1 MPGTGQKRFAVRR
14 FVLLLS
20 FICAVNPAHAEE
32 LFFAKVIAVMDG
44 DTILVLRE
52 NNPPFKVR
60 LANIDAPEKA
70 QEYGL
75 ASRRSL
81 IELVLRQQVEIRTRA
96 VDSYG
101 RIVAIIFVADRNIN
115 QEQVARGMAWANTRS
130 RDKDMLVVQAQAQQ
144 AKRGLWAQDNPLR
157 PRAWRDLH
165 MVRPQLPEQPY
176 TCGSKHYCRQMG
188 SCAEAKF
195 YWMSCSVKSLDSD
208 GDGLPCERLC
218 LAEKRLAE

>member
-1 MPGTGQKRFAVRR
+1 MNGFLFAV
-14 FVLLLS
+14 L
-20 FICAVNPAHAEE
+20 FIYAGTAASYEE
-32 LFFAKVIAVMDG
+32 IYSGKVIAVLDG
-44 DTILVLRE
+44 DTVLLLRA

-75 ASRRSL
+75 ASRHSL
-81 IELVLRQQVEIRTRA
+81 AELVLRKQVQVATRA

-101 RIVAIIFVADRNIN
+101 RVVAVISLAGRNIN
-115 QEQVARGMAWANTRS
+115 QEQVARGMAWADTRS
-130 RDKDMLVVQAQAQQ
+130 RDKDMLTVQAQAQQ
-144 AKRGLWAQDNPLR
+144 EKRGLWTQANPLR

-165 MVRPQLPEQPY
+165 MVRPQPNAQSY
-176 TCGSKHYCRQMG
+176 TCGSKHYCRQMD

-195 YWMSCSVKSLDSD
+195 YLESCSVMSLDGD

-218 LAEKRLAE
+218 LAENSPAE